1 MYMMYDQVIIL
12 KYINLTHSCKL
23 DVKNEKK

>member
-1 MYMMYDQVIIL
+1 MYMMYDQIRIL

-23 DVKNEKK
+23 DVKMKKI